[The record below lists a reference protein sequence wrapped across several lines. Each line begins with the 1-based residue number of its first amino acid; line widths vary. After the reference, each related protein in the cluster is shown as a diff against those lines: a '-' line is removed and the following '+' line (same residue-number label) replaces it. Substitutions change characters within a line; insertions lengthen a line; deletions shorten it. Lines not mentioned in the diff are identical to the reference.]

1 MLTRNPDKKAT
12 RPATFPNIRA
22 SSQFVLNLLAVMA
35 TRSVIALVRVYQ
47 VTISPFTRPRCLY
60 QPTCSEYA
68 RQALVTHGFSKGL
81 LLAIKRLARCHPFAK
96 GGIDLVPRCCNDKPS
111 AIQRSR

>member
-1 MLTRNPDKKAT
+1 MMTRNPAKEAM
-12 RPATFPNIRA
+12 RLATFSNIKT

-35 TRSVIALVRVYQ
+35 TRGMIALVRVYQ

-68 RQALVTHGFSKGL
+68 RQALVVHGFSKGL
-81 LLAIKRLARCHPFAK
+81 LLAIKRLARCHPFAD
-96 GGIDLVPRCCNDKPS
+96 GGVDLVPSCCNDKPS

>member
-1 MLTRNPDKKAT
+1 MLTRNPAKDAK
-12 RPATFPNIRA
+12 RPATFPNIKT
-22 SSQFVLNLLAVMA
+22 SSEFVLNLLAVMA
-35 TRSVIALVRVYQ
+35 TRGTIALVRVYQ

-68 RQALVTHGFSKGL
+68 RQALVIHGFSKGL
-81 LLAIKRLARCHPFAK
+81 LLAIKRLARCHPFAD
-96 GGIDLVPRCCNDKPS
+96 GGVDLVPSCCNDKPS

>member
-1 MLTRNPDKKAT
+1 MLTRNPAKDAK
-12 RPATFPNIRA
+12 RPATFLNIKA
-22 SSQFVLNLLAVMA
+22 SSEFVLNLLAVMA
-35 TRSVIALVRVYQ
+35 TRGTIALVRVYQ

-68 RQALVTHGFSKGL
+68 RQALVIHGFSKGL
-81 LLAIKRLARCHPFAK
+81 LLAIKRLARCHPFAD
-96 GGIDLVPRCCNDKPS
+96 GGVDLVPSCCNDKPS

>member
-1 MLTRNPDKKAT
+1 MLTRNPAKDAK
-12 RPATFPNIRA
+12 RPATFPKIKT

-35 TRSVIALVRVYQ
+35 TRGTIALVRVYQ

-68 RQALVTHGFSKGL
+68 RQALAIHGFSKGL
-81 LLAIKRLARCHPFAK
+81 LLAIKRLARCHPFAD
-96 GGIDLVPRCCNDKPS
+96 GGVDLVPSCCNDKPS